1 MDLKYNIESLILLT
15 NELMA
20 TVKFVNEEV
29 MKIYRSDFE
38 VMHKQDD
45 SPVTKADLT
54 ANKIICEAL
63 TRLTPN
69 IPIISEESKEI
80 DFEERKNLMYC
91 WCIDPIDGTKEF
103 VKKNDEFVVNIAL
116 IENGKPVLGI
126 VSAPALGEISWAVK
140 GGGAFLEK
148 DGMTCRLACNK
159 FAFDESGLRLAR
171 SRSHRDAQ
179 TMEYASRFNNPI
191 WIKKG
196 SALKM
201 VMIAGNQADIYIRMG
216 ITMEWDIAAPQII
229 LEEAGGAVLSFDSKQ
244 PLSYNKKDL
253 QNEEFIAFG
262 DCQDLWLLI

>member
-1 MDLKYNIESLILLT
+1 
-15 NELMA
+15 MA

-29 MKIYRSDFE
+29 MEIYRSDFDVVLKE
-38 VMHKQDD
+38 DD
-45 SPVTKADLT
+45 SPLTKADLT

-103 VKKNDEFVVNIAL
+103 VKKNGEFVVNIAL
-116 IENGKPVLGI
+116 IENGEPVLGI
-126 VSAPALGEISWAVK
+126 VSAPALGEIAWAIK
-140 GGGAFLEK
+140 GNGAFLEK
-148 DGMTCRLACNK
+148 EGMTCRLSCNK
-159 FAFDESGLRLAR
+159 FSVDQSALRLVTSR
-171 SRSHRDAQ
+171 SRMDSQ
-179 TMEYASRFNNPI
+179 TIDYASRFIDPT

-201 VMIAGNQADIYIRMG
+201 IMIAGNQADVYIRKG

-229 LEEAGGAVLSFDSKQ
+229 LEEAGGFVLSFSTKQ
-244 PLSYNKKDL
+244 PLNYNKKDL

-262 DCQDLWLLI
+262 NCQDFWV